1 MDNNK
6 AADLTDD
13 FIIKNIKMI
22 GELCEAE
29 NFLNNK
35 ILIKQ
40 IKKTENF
47 VIFDK
52 AWLDKW
58 KSFVG
63 YEELKEK
70 CIKCKTDEDRKKLIG
85 EVRELFIKLNT
96 KQNLDELGLMDS
108 SNLQK
113 MIGKNKFIK
122 EDSNF
127 YPILDLPCVYLMKS
141 INGPITIKS
150 EISKGIIYFQAP
162 FPEKNKE
169 QKLILLYKENE
180 NSIDFIRPVITLEPN
195 VKIKDVVKEL
205 EKKNI
210 DEILNQ
216 KEYKIEI
223 VKPIVIEENKEE
235 EERKRK
241 EQEEAEKKK
250 KEEEAER
257 KRKEAEAER
266 KRKEAEA
273 ERKRKEEEAEE
284 ERKRK
289 ELEEEERKRKE
300 QEEAEEERK
309 RKEAEA
315 ERKRK
320 EAERKR
326 KEQEEA
332 EKKRK
337 EAEEEKKRMEAEEEK
352 KRKEAEEE
360 KKRKE
365 AEAEAEKK
373 KKEEELQ
380 KQKEEEARIKKEQEE
395 EEARKKKEQEE
406 EEARKKKE
414 QEEEETRKKKEQE
427 EEEKRQKQ
435 LQDEMKKIEEN
446 NKIKKERERP
456 VGATEKAAEE
466 SG

>member
-6 AADLTDD
+6 ADSELSDD

-35 ILIKQ
+35 ILSKKI
-40 IKKTENF
+40 IKKENF
-47 VIFDK
+47 IIFDK
-52 AWLDKW
+52 AWLEKW

-70 CIKCKTDEDRKKLIG
+70 CIKCKTDEDRKKLID

-127 YPILDLPCVYLMKS
+127 YPILDLPCVYLTRS
-141 INGPITIKS
+141 INGPITINS

-180 NSIDFIRPVITLEPN
+180 NSNDFIRPVITLEPN

-205 EKKNI
+205 KKKNI

-223 VKPIVIEENKEE
+223 VKPIVMEENKEE
-235 EERKRK
+235 VEKKRK
-241 EQEEAEKKK
+241 
-250 KEEEAER
+250 EEAER
-257 KRKEAEAER
+257 KRKE
-266 KRKEAEA
+266 
-273 ERKRKEEEAEE
+273 
-284 ERKRK
+284 
-289 ELEEEERKRKE
+289 
-300 QEEAEEERK
+300 
-309 RKEAEA
+309 
-315 ERKRK
+315 
-320 EAERKR
+320 
-326 KEQEEA
+326 
-332 EKKRK
+332 
-337 EAEEEKKRMEAEEEK
+337 
-352 KRKEAEEE
+352 
-360 KKRKE
+360 
-365 AEAEAEKK
+365 
-373 KKEEELQ
+373 
-380 KQKEEEARIKKEQEE
+380 
-395 EEARKKKEQEE
+395 
-406 EEARKKKE
+406 
-414 QEEEETRKKKEQE
+414 
-427 EEEKRQKQ
+427 
-435 LQDEMKKIEEN
+435 
-446 NKIKKERERP
+446 
-456 VGATEKAAEE
+456 
-466 SG
+466 